1 MRLCI
6 QWPRFGPYHL
16 ARLRAAHTLL
26 GPQGVEVIGL
36 ETASSDALYDWRIEA
51 GDEPFR
57 RVQVFPNRVFEE
69 ISSAEMH
76 AATMA
81 TLDELA
87 PDAVGIMSY
96 GFPDA
101 RAAVEWCRRRRKV
114 AVLMTDTKA
123 DDAIRVGWRER
134 IKKQIVAQY
143 DVALVAGTPQ
153 RDYLITL
160 GFPSELILDGYAAVD
175 NAYFKEH
182 AEAAR
187 LMPAKALGHLPG
199 LGDPSPFFLTCS
211 RLLPFKNLARLLQA
225 YHQYRQASPA
235 PWRLLIVGDGPERAS
250 LEQQVARQ
258 QTAGVVFCGFRQID
272 ELPAYY
278 GRAGTF
284 VLPTLKDTWGLVV
297 NEAMA
302 SGLPILVSK
311 KAGCA
316 SDLVREGETGFT
328 FDPFDV
334 AAMGDLLGR
343 VAADDRKREGMGRAA
358 QDHIESYS
366 PKRFAEQLW
375 TAVQAGKE
383 RARRPFSLV
392 PNLIL
397 QTVRVASRDVTAF
410 HTAEL

>member
-1 MRLCI
+1 MRLCV

-16 ARLRAAHTLL
+16 ARLRAAHTYLA
-26 GPQGVEVIGL
+26 PRGVEVIGL
-36 ETASSDALYDWRIEA
+36 ETASDDALYDWRIETGA
-51 GDEPFR
+51 EPFQ
-57 RVQVFPNRVFEE
+57 RVQVFPNRTFEDLRPAE
-69 ISSAEMH
+69 IH
-76 AATMA
+76 AATVA
-81 TLDELA
+81 ALDELK

-101 RAAVEWCRRRRKV
+101 RAALEWCRRRRKV

-123 DDAIRVGWRER
+123 DDAVRIGWREQ
-134 IKKQIVAQY
+134 IKKQIIAQY

-160 GFPSELILDGYAAVD
+160 GFPPEFIFEGYAAVD
-175 NAYFKEH
+175 NAYFREN

-187 LMPAKALGHLPG
+187 HAPVEAFRHLPG
-199 LGDPSPFFLTCS
+199 LKAPTPYFLTCS
-211 RLLPFKNLARLLQA
+211 RLLPFKNLARLIQA
-225 YHQYRQASPA
+225 YHQYRQKTST

-250 LEQQVARQ
+250 LERQVAQ
-258 QTAGVVFCGFRQID
+258 KGTEGVVFCGFRQAD

-278 GRAGTF
+278 GRAGAF

-302 SGLPILVSK
+302 AGLPVLVSG

-316 SDLVREGETGFT
+316 QDLVREGETGFT
-328 FDPFDV
+328 FDPHDV
-334 AAMGDLLGR
+334 AAMQGLL
-343 VAADDRKREGMGRAA
+343 DRISSNEREREAMGRRA
-358 QDHIESYS
+358 QDHIEAYT
-366 PKRFAEQLW
+366 PQRFAEQLW
-375 TAVQAGKE
+375 TAVQAGRE
-383 RARRPFSLV
+383 RGQRPFSLL

-397 QTVRVASRDVTAF
+397 HTVRVASRDVTAF